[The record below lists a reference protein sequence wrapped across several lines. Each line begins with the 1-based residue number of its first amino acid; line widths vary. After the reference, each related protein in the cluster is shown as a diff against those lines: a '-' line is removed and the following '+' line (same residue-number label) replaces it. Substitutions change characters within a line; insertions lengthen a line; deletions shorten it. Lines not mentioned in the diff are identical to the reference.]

1 MEPITLGLIS
11 LLALTVLLMTG
22 MRIAFATAICGFL
35 GLWMLRG
42 YDAAAM
48 LSATTTRSASAS
60 SRSETRAAMRAVV
73 API

>member
-1 MEPITLGLIS
+1 MEPIELGVLSLI
-11 LLALTVLLMTG
+11 ALTLLLLTG

-48 LSATTTRSASAS
+48 LSATSVYGCLLYTSPSPRDS
-60 SRSETRAAMRAVV
+60 
-73 API
+73 